1 MHLRE
6 QETLRRGRELEER
19 RIAFERKMAE
29 KEDKLRQAMKKKMKD
44 EMYAESLTVLK
55 QLEKELLMQ
64 QNATLEKE
72 RSIEMKEREL
82 EHAEREWKA
91 REIAAEN
98 QLREKIQRELRQNTV
113 RDEIDRK
120 QSSFIPQV
128 KVETEMRQNFEE
140 TEDNIASHPYRKE
153 TLQKNTVGL

>member
-6 QETLRRGRELEER
+6 QETLIRGRELEER
-19 RIAFERKMAE
+19 RTAFERKMAE

-98 QLREKIQRELRQNTV
+98 QLREKIQQ
-113 RDEIDRK
+113 
-120 QSSFIPQV
+120 
-128 KVETEMRQNFEE
+128 
-140 TEDNIASHPYRKE
+140 
-153 TLQKNTVGL
+153 